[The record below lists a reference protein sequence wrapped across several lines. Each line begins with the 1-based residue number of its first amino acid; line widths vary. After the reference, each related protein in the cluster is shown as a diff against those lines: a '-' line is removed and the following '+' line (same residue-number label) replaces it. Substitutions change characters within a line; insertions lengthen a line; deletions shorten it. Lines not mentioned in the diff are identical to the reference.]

1 MNTDNPVLSKEDKK
15 QLAEK
20 GLNLKDAEKQ
30 INAFKTGFPSAD
42 ITAAATPEKGILCLR
57 DEDLKH
63 YIEKYK
69 SALQEETVLKF
80 VPASG
85 AASRMFKLP
94 MAFIHASEN
103 ADELLLKPEYK
114 PVKEIFDN
122 IEKFAF
128 YQKLKAL
135 CESKGINIQKDK
147 KETLKLLLTE
157 EGLNYGNLPN
167 ALLLFH
173 RYESGNRTSAE
184 EHFVEAI
191 NYAGANGKAK
201 LHFTVSEEHVDLF
214 NRHSSRLKEK
224 YSESRNFIFN
234 IDHSLQK
241 PHTDTIAVNLEN
253 RPFRT
258 EEGKLFF
265 RPGGHGALIENLNDL
280 KADIVFVKN
289 IDNVVPDRMKP
300 DTYTYKKALGGV
312 LVEARDAVF
321 DFLKALDKSS
331 DNSITEKAKKY
342 LEERFSFIFSE
353 KYEGLSDKKKKKY
366 VHNILD
372 RPIRV
377 CGMVKN
383 EGEPGGG
390 PFFVKNKEGE
400 ESLQIVEMSQ
410 INTNDPEKLA
420 IVNSATHFNP
430 VDLVLAL
437 KNYKG
442 ELFNL
447 LDYIDPDTGFISI
460 KSQNGK
466 DLKAQELPGLWNGA
480 MANWNTVFVEVPVS
494 TFNPVKT
501 VNDLLREQHLQ

>member
-1 MNTDNPVLSKEDKK
+1 MDNNLVLSKDDKK
-15 QLAEK
+15 QLTEK
-20 GLNLKDAEKQ
+20 GLTLKDAEKQ
-30 INAFKTGFPSAD
+30 IDAFKTGFPPAD
-42 ITAAATPEKGILCLR
+42 ITAPATPEKGILRLLE
-57 DEDLKH
+57 EDLKH

-69 SALQEETVLKF
+69 TALQKESILKF

-85 AASRMFKLP
+85 AASRMFKVPL
-94 MAFIHASEN
+94 AFIN
-103 ADELLLKPEYK
+103 AAESAEELLLKPEYK
-114 PVKEIFDN
+114 AVKEIFDN

-128 YQKLKAL
+128 YRKLKGL
-135 CESKGINIQKDK
+135 CESKGISIQDDK
-147 KETLKLLLTE
+147 KETLELLLTE
-157 EGLNYGNLPN
+157 KGLNYGNLPK

-173 RYESGNRTSAE
+173 KYENENRTSAE
-184 EHFVEAI
+184 EHFVEAV
-191 NYAGANGKAK
+191 NYASANGKAK
-201 LHFTVSEEHVDLF
+201 LHFTVSEEHTELF
-214 NRHSSRLKEK
+214 KNHTNKLKDK
-224 YSESRNFIFN
+224 YSESRNVIFN
-234 IDHSLQK
+234 IEHSVQK
-241 PHTDTIAVNLEN
+241 PHTDTLAVDPEN
-253 RPFRT
+253 RPFRR
-258 EEGKLFF
+258 EDGKLLF

-289 IDNVVPDRMKP
+289 IDNVVPDRMKA
-300 DTYTYKKALGGV
+300 DTYTYKKALAGV

-321 DFLKALDKSS
+321 DFLKALEKNS
-331 DNSITEKAKKY
+331 DDSITENAKKY
-342 LEERFSFIFSE
+342 LEERFSFKFSD
-353 KYEGLSDKKKKKY
+353 KYEELSDKKKKKY
-366 VHNILD
+366 VQKILN

-410 INTNDPEKLA
+410 INTDNPEKQA

-430 VDLVLAL
+430 VDLVLSL

-442 ELFNL
+442 EAFNL
-447 LDYIDPDTGFISI
+447 LKYTDPDTGFISI

-466 DLKAQELPGLWNGA
+466 ELKALELPGLWNGA

-501 VNDLLREQHLQ
+501 INDLLRKQHLQ